1 MGAGLSYGGCNVANY
16 FWAKGTS
23 YVMSIGRRYKKG
35 ERGAR
40 GRVDLELCNGEAC
53 EFGLGLPESP

>member
-1 MGAGLSYGGCNVANY
+1 MVGAMLPTIFGQKALP
-16 FWAKGTS
+16 K